1 MPFIAAGRFV
11 PRSRPLRW
19 VLGTLLL
26 TVAVLA
32 ACEIAGWPFL
42 RAPLAQR
49 LQTSLGRDVAFGE
62 HFRLRLLGSVRL
74 ATDALTVGSPPDT
87 PTLRDADGRPL
98 PFLAARDIALAVTW
112 RTLWTLLRGSE
123 DDSVPTVREL
133 RVQQLDLALA
143 RDAEGNANWQ
153 LGPPR
158 ADAQPAPSLPAFGR
172 LEVAQGRLR
181 LDDAANKLDLDAR
194 LSTREGAQ
202 AAKVGGLEVTAT
214 GRLRG
219 TPLRATFRSS
229 GLLPLA
235 APLEGDTPTVPVNL
249 DLLVGETRLQVEGR
263 GGDLLRLSALDAQ
276 VSLSGPSMAPVGGVV
291 GVTLPSTGKFS
302 LQGRVRKAGPVWNAD
317 VMRLDVGSSRLEGDF
332 EYDPRGDKP
341 RLAGKLGGT
350 RLALADLAP
359 AVGAGR
365 EDTKRG
371 TKPGR
376 VLPQHEFDLPSLARM
391 DADVAVDLKQL
402 DLGDGALA
410 ALQPLEGRVRLQ
422 DGVLRIDGLRA
433 GASGGQVRGALSL
446 DARPAQPRWHADLD
460 FSGVQLERFLLADKP
475 RAEPKQRDSYLS
487 GTLGGRLR
495 LDGRGRS
502 TAAMLASLDGT
513 TELWI
518 RGGRMSSLLVEAIGL
533 DLAESLGVMIA
544 GDDGVAMRCAV
555 AKLAV
560 HNGIV
565 LPEVAVIDTTDSTL
579 IVGGDLSLVD
589 ERLALKITARPHDVS
604 PMALRAPVHVAGTFA
619 KPQVKLE
626 AGKVGLRAAAA
637 VALASAVGPLASLLA
652 LADLGKEERAVCDN
666 ALGRLRS
673 PKAPDRPTPARDK

>member
-1 MPFIAAGRFV
+1 MPSAVRRFV

-19 VLGTLLL
+19 ALGTLLSL
-26 TVAVLA
+26 IAVLA

-42 RAPLAQR
+42 REPLAQR
-49 LQTSLGRDVAFGE
+49 LQTGLGRDVEFGSR
-62 HFRLRLLGSVRL
+62 FRLHLLGSVRV

-98 PFLAARDIALAVTW
+98 PFLAARDIVLAVTY
-112 RTLWTLLRGSE
+112 RTLWTLLRGDE
-123 DDSVPTVREL
+123 HDATPTVREL

-143 RDAEGNANWQ
+143 RDAKGNANWR
-153 LGPPR
+153 LGPPSETQ
-158 ADAQPAPSLPAFGR
+158 DTAPTLPAFGH
-172 LEVAQGRLR
+172 LVVAKGRLR
-181 LDDAANKLDLDAR
+181 LDDAPGRLSVDAT
-194 LSTREGAQ
+194 LSTREGAH
-202 AAKVGGLEVTAT
+202 AGSDAGLDVAAT
-214 GRLRG
+214 GRYRDL
-219 TPLRATFRSS
+219 PMRATFRSS

-235 APLEGDTPTVPVNL
+235 APLEGDVPTVPLLL
-249 DLLVGETRLQVEGR
+249 DLQVGDTRLQLDGR

-276 VSLSGPSMAPVGGVV
+276 VSLSGPSLAAVGGVA
-291 GVTLPSTGKFS
+291 GVTLPTTDKFA

-317 VMRLDVGSSRLEGDF
+317 VMRLNVGSSRLEGDF

-341 RLAGKLGGT
+341 RLAGKLGGA

-365 EDTKRG
+365 DDDKRD

-376 VLPQHEFDLPSLARM
+376 LLPQHEFDLPSLARM
-391 DADVAVDLKQL
+391 NADVAVDLKQL
-402 DLGDGALA
+402 DLGDNALA
-410 ALQPLEGRVRLQ
+410 ALQPVAGRVRLH
-422 DGVLRIDGLRA
+422 DGVLRVDGLRA
-433 GASGGQVRGALSL
+433 SASGGQVRGALSL
-446 DARPAQPRWHADLD
+446 DGRAAQARWHADLA
-460 FSGVQLERFLLADKP
+460 FSGVQLERFLLAKKP
-475 RAEPKQRDSYLS
+475 RAEPKRRDSYMS

-533 DLAESLGVMIA
+533 DLAESLGVVIA
-544 GDDGVAMRCAV
+544 GDEGVAMRCAV

-604 PMALRAPVHVAGTFA
+604 PMALRAPVHVVGTFA
-619 KPQVKLE
+619 EPQVKLE

-637 VALASAVGPLASLLA
+637 LALASAAGPLASLLA
-652 LADLGKEERAVCDN
+652 LADLGEEERAVCDN

-673 PKAPDRPTPARDK
+673 PKAPDRPTPVRDK